1 MSWIEPMSRTRRPGP
16 YNEQIRKVQRQID
29 DQRALLQR
37 MIVQG
42 GVTQSLEDVLR
53 QLYLTLQQTREQQR
67 GSKG

>member
-1 MSWIEPMSRTRRPGP
+1 MSRARRPGP

>member
-1 MSWIEPMSRTRRPGP
+1 MSRTRRPGP